1 MTPFSVGNEI
11 AWAADRTLAKNR
23 DIRWGESV
31 MRFAKLALAC
41 ALGLSATALMQPAHA
56 QFSSTQPVTLVVGFA
71 AGGAADIV
79 GRLIAEQL
87 GAHLDG
93 AKVVVENRGGA
104 SGNTAARLV
113 ASSPPN
119 GHTILVTTTAIAVNE
134 TLSKDKGFSSS
145 DLRTISIAAATPDV
159 LVVHP
164 SNPAK
169 TLQEFV
175 ANAKKKSITFGTAGV
190 STSPYVAAAY
200 FFKELAKVEAVHVPF
215 PGGAPALN
223 ALLGGHIDA
232 VAITLPTPVPH
243 IKDARLR
250 GLAVASKERMA
261 VVPNVPTYEE
271 SGYPGFLH
279 DTWIGLF
286 VNSKTSNEL
295 AEKLNGAVNAVLNDT
310 QFQKRLNDIGFR
322 TQPRSLADA
331 DSYYRSEI
339 QGWNQMITR
348 IGLTADK

>member
-1 MTPFSVGNEI
+1 
-11 AWAADRTLAKNR
+11 
-23 DIRWGESV
+23 
-31 MRFAKLALAC
+31 MRYAKLVMAC
-41 ALGLSATALMQPAHA
+41 ALGLSFAAAASPPAHA
-56 QFSSTQPVTLVVGFA
+56 QFSPNQPVTLVVGFA
-71 AGGAADIV
+71 AGGAADII

-87 GAHLDG
+87 GSHLDG

-113 ASSPPN
+113 ASSSPN

-145 DLRTISIAAATPDV
+145 DLRAISIAAATPDV
-159 LVVHP
+159 LVVNP
-164 SNPAK
+164 NNPAK
-169 TLQEFV
+169 TLQELV
-175 ANAKKKSITFGTAGV
+175 ANGKKKSITFGTAGV

-200 FFKELAKVEAVHVPF
+200 FFKELAKIEAVHVPF

-243 IKDARLR
+243 IKDGRLR

-279 DTWIGLF
+279 DTWVGLF
-286 VNSKTSNEL
+286 VSSKTSDDI
-295 AEKLNGAVNAVLNDT
+295 AGKLNNAVNTVLSDK

-322 TQPRSLADA
+322 AEPRSLGAADG
-331 DSYYRSEI
+331 YYRSEI
-339 QGWNQMITR
+339 RDWNKMITQ
-348 IGLTADK
+348 IGATTDK